1 MALHRVYQKCE
12 ESDRMQLKEQE
23 AEMASGRSGSA
34 WLQFP
39 RSPKGAPKSI
49 LTLYVLHAVSFMLWT
64 VLLAVAIA
72 KYAEM
77 SKELEQMRTEQSVLR
92 ANDSEMAKQLGM
104 LHFNQSAMRSTGEE
118 LAKELER
125 LQLDQA
131 MLRVK
136 VFGDLAKAK
145 HDRDDIRAE
154 TYKILGAT
162 QKGNGTFR
170 CQPGW
175 EQYRGRCYFFSTSTQ
190 RWQAARS
197 SCLSHAADLVVI
209 NDKME
214 QNYLATKADSVR
226 HWIGFTDQATEG
238 VWHWVDNTPVAFT
251 FWASGEPNNMYSF
264 HVRNEDCAHLHE
276 DGQWNDEPCNLHYRW
291 ICEKA
296 GSA

>member
-1 MALHRVYQKCE
+1 MALDHIYKKCE
-12 ESDRMQLKEQE
+12 ESDRVALKEQE
-23 AEMASGRSGSA
+23 AEIASEREGSA

-39 RSPKGAPKSI
+39 RVQKGAAKSI
-49 LTLYVLHAVSFMLWT
+49 LTLYVLHAVLFVLWA

-92 ANDSEMAKQLGM
+92 VNGSEMAKQLGM
-104 LHFNQSAMRSTGEE
+104 LHFNQSTMHSTGKA

-125 LQLDQA
+125 LQSDQA
-131 MLRVK
+131 TLRVE
-136 VFGDLAKAK
+136 VFKDLAKAK

-154 TYKILGAT
+154 TFKIMDAV
-162 QKGNGTFR
+162 QKGNGTVR

-175 EQYRGRCYFFSTSTQ
+175 EQYRGRCYIFSTSAQ

-209 NDKME
+209 NDQME

-251 FWASGEPNNMYSF
+251 
-264 HVRNEDCAHLHE
+264 
-276 DGQWNDEPCNLHYRW
+276 
-291 ICEKA
+291 
-296 GSA
+296 